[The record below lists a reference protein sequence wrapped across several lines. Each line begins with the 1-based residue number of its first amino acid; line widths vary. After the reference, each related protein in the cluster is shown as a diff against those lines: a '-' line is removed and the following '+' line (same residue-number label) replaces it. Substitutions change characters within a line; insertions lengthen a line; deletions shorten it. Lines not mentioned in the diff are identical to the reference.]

1 MRVGGVS
8 VVDALGR
15 VVRLAKPAERVV
27 SLVPS
32 ETASVAD
39 LVGAQ
44 RLVGRTTYCEEPR
57 GAIESV
63 ATCGGTKN
71 IDIAQIV
78 SLKPDLI
85 LANQE
90 ENSKKEVLKLIEL
103 GLPVHVSFPQTLE
116 DSRGF
121 LSSLCT
127 MLGADESAP
136 SVRAVDEAMNRA
148 VELRRQSA
156 IGVFVPIWMDPLM
169 TFDGRTFASSML
181 LAAGAQNVFAD
192 RARRYPL
199 AADIGDAEP
208 LTAAQLVDRD
218 TRYPRVTL
226 AEVAA
231 RGPSAILLPD
241 EPHPFS
247 AADEEVFRSLNTPA
261 TAAQQVIQVDGK
273 DLFWY
278 GTRVGPAL
286 IRLCARIA
294 GLVAAA

>member
-1 MRVGGVS
+1 MSAGSLS

-15 VVRLAKPAERVV
+15 IVRLEKPAERVV

-39 LVGAQ
+39 LVGVQ
-44 RLVGRTTYCEEPR
+44 RLVGRTAYCEEPR
-57 GAIESV
+57 GAVESV

-90 ENSKKEVLKLIEL
+90 ENSKKEVTKLIEL
-103 GLPVHVSFPQTLE
+103 GLPVHVSFPQTLA
-116 DSRGF
+116 DSRNF

-127 MLGADESAP
+127 LLGSDEAAP
-136 SVRAVDEAMNRA
+136 SIRAVDEAMQTAN
-148 VELRRQSA
+148 ELRRQSD

-169 TFDGRTFASSML
+169 TFDRRTFASSML

-199 AADIGDAEP
+199 AADVGDSEP
-208 LTAAQLVDRD
+208 LTSEQLADRD

-226 AEVAA
+226 AEVVA
-231 RGPSAILLPD
+231 RRPSAILLPD

-261 TAAQQVIQVDGK
+261 TATHQVIQVDGK